1 MYRVEIDNDG
11 KKTTIHSPVAL
22 DYGETPLLLDGQI
35 KSGIN
40 TAATFDFSYL
50 NTNPA
55 YGNLHPLK
63 TLIKVTDTLKNRVVY
78 RGRALSLVD
87 SMESDG
93 AFYYRYKCESE
104 LAYLQDSV
112 QKWFKAQNM
121 TVRQIFEYII
131 NIHNNQVEP
140 YKQMIVGEVTVT
152 NNTDNVYY
160 YIDDSTSTFDTIK
173 DKLLDRLGGEL
184 QIRRENGVNYIDY
197 LVEIGKRSKT
207 TIELGKNMIAVSKS
221 MDPND
226 VITRIFPRGIRLEST
241 EEANADASQPRLTIA
256 SVNGGIDYLNASQ
269 ELINRY
275 GIQGKAVNWDDV
287 TIPSILKTKGQQYL
301 DNQKIVSF
309 KYTTTAADLSL
320 LNIDVDTFEVGNY
333 HPTKNVALEI
343 DEELRIIG
351 MTLDI
356 ISPEVSSLTI
366 GDRFLTQSE
375 YQIELSR
382 AKQQLKELEITA
394 TQQGNQIITIKNN
407 VIDLQTMTETEIA
420 EIRQEI
426 ANLNIG
432 SIENELNQILDLI
445 SAINLR
451 LGILESDTGWLN
463 VSFING
469 VTAPDVQIRAE
480 GKRVFLRGS
489 ATLPA
494 ATTAVKIANLTS
506 GYASS
511 INVFKRL
518 ELMTN
523 GTDSA
528 AITIR
533 TDNSIWLEF
542 STAASRKYSF
552 DSVVYLI

>member
-11 KKTTIHSPVAL
+11 ETTTIHSPVAL
-22 DYGETPLLLDGQI
+22 DYGEIPLLLDGQI

-55 YGNLHPLK
+55 YGKLHPLK

-112 QKWFKAQNM
+112 QRWFKAQNM
-121 TVRQIFEYII
+121 TVQQIFEYII
-131 NIHNNQVEP
+131 NVHNSQVEP
-140 YKQMIVGEVTVT
+140 YKRLVVGEVTVT

-184 QIRRENGVNYIDY
+184 QIRRENGINYIDY

-241 EEANADASQPRLTIA
+241 EEANTDASQPRLTIA
-256 SVNGGIDYLNASQ
+256 SVNGGVDYLNASQ
-269 ELINRY
+269 ELIDRY
-275 GIQGKAVNWDDV
+275 GIQGKPVNWDDV
-287 TIPSILKTKGQQYL
+287 TIPSILKDKGQQYL

-356 ISPEVSSLTI
+356 IAPEVSSLTI

-469 VTAPDVQIRAE
+469 VTASDVQIRAE

-494 ATTAVKIANLTS
+494 ATTAIKIASLSS
-506 GYASS
+506 GYSS
-511 INVFKRL
+511 SRNVFKRL
-518 ELMTN
+518 ELITN
-523 GTDSA
+523 GIDSA

>member
-1 MYRVEIDNDG
+1 ML
-11 KKTTIHSPVAL
+11 HF
-22 DYGETPLLLDGQI
+22 GQ
-35 KSGIN
+35 
-40 TAATFDFSYL
+40 
-50 NTNPA
+50 
-55 YGNLHPLK
+55 
-63 TLIKVTDTLKNRVVY
+63 VVFI
-78 RGRALSLVD
+78 SL
-87 SMESDG
+87 
-93 AFYYRYKCESE
+93 AR
-104 LAYLQDSV
+104 
-112 QKWFKAQNM
+112 
-121 TVRQIFEYII
+121 
-131 NIHNNQVEP
+131 
-140 YKQMIVGEVTVT
+140 
-152 NNTDNVYY
+152 
-160 YIDDSTSTFDTIK
+160 
-173 DKLLDRLGGEL
+173 
-184 QIRRENGVNYIDY
+184 Y
-197 LVEIGKRSKT
+197 LVLQ
-207 TIELGKNMIAVSKS
+207 LGH
-221 MDPND
+221 
-226 VITRIFPRGIRLEST
+226 
-241 EEANADASQPRLTIA
+241 
-256 SVNGGIDYLNASQ
+256 
-269 ELINRY
+269 
-275 GIQGKAVNWDDV
+275 V
-287 TIPSILKTKGQQYL
+287 TS
-301 DNQKIVSF
+301 
-309 KYTTTAADLSL
+309 
-320 LNIDVDTFEVGNY
+320 IDVDTFEVGNY
-333 HPTKNVALEI
+333 HPTKNVALGI

-511 INVFKRL
+511 RNVFKRL

>member
-11 KKTTIHSPVAL
+11 KTTTIHSPVSL
-22 DYGETPLLLDGQI
+22 DYGEIPLLLDGQI

-173 DKLLDRLGGEL
+173 DKLLDRLGGEI
-184 QIRRENGVNYIDY
+184 QIRRENGINYIDY

-241 EEANADASQPRLTIA
+241 EEANTDASQPRLTIA
-256 SVNGGIDYLNASQ
+256 SVNGGVDYLNASQ
-269 ELINRY
+269 ELIDRY
-275 GIQGKAVNWDDV
+275 GIQGKPVNWDDV
-287 TIPSILKTKGQQYL
+287 TIPSILKDKGQQYL

-333 HPTKNVALEI
+333 HPTKNVALGI

-451 LGILESDTGWLN
+451 LGILESDTGWLD
-463 VSFING
+463 VGFING

-494 ATTAVKIANLTS
+494 ATTAIKIANLTS

-511 INVFKRL
+511 RNVFKRL

-523 GTDSA
+523 GIDSA